1 MLLLIIYV
9 FIDYLPSFHFGDF
22 ACLEFFQCASW
33 SNKRAGK
40 IEYQKHCVW
49 NYTNNMERHKRA
61 RYMLNSWQERR
72 YHSFLWRGD
81 FKKISVSEWVIERLI
96 DRVSEWVSEWVNGW
110 EIVWVCECVRVWVC
124 ECVSVWVCECVSVWV
139 SVWVC
144 ECVSVWVCECMSVCM
159 CEWVSEWVSKS
170 VCVCVLVSEWVSE
183 RARRRKREMV
193 ENRQR
198 NHY

>member
-96 DRVSEWVSEWVNGW
+96 EWVSEWVSEWMG
-110 EIVWVCECVRVWVC
+110 ERLCECVSVCVC

-139 SVWVC
+139 CVYLCECVSVWACECVSECVSVWVCVC
-144 ECVSVWVCECMSVCM
+144 ECVSVWVCVCVS
-159 CEWVSEWVSKS
+159 EWVSEWVR
-170 VCVCVLVSEWVSE
+170 VCACVC
-183 RARRRKREMV
+183 
-193 ENRQR
+193 
-198 NHY
+198 